1 MPIAAVA
8 LSATWLFTALVLRA
22 ALQVRRTGDTGLR
35 VDTAPPR
42 SPAWWATRA
51 FTAGIVVVAAMPVLV
66 AAGVVAAGEGPP
78 PVRWIGLA
86 VAVAGVVG
94 TFAAQL
100 GMGASWRIGV
110 DQGERTA
117 LVTGGMFRWVRNPI
131 FTAMIA
137 TAGGLTLMVPT
148 LPGTAAWCLVVAAVE
163 AQVRLVEEPYL
174 QATHGHAY
182 RSYCRSVGRFLPR
195 LGRVR

>member
-8 LSATWLFTALVLRA
+8 LSATWLLTALVLRV

-35 VDTAPPR
+35 VDTASPR

-51 FTAGIVVVAAMPVLV
+51 FVAGLTVVAAMPVLV
-66 AAGVVAAGEGPP
+66 AAGVTGAATGPP
-78 PVRWIGLA
+78 LVRWGGLF
-86 VAVAGVVG
+86 VAMAGVVG

-110 DQGERTA
+110 DQSERTA
-117 LVTGGMFRWVRNPI
+117 LVTGGIFRWVRNPI
-131 FTAMIA
+131 FTAMIG

-148 LPGTAAWCLVVAAVE
+148 VLGAAAWCLVVAAVE

-174 QATHGHAY
+174 RAMHGDEY
-182 RSYCRSVGRFLPR
+182 RCYCRSVGRFVPL

>member
-8 LSATWLFTALVLRA
+8 LSATWLLTALVLRV

-51 FTAGIVVVAAMPVLV
+51 FVAGLAVVAAMPVLV
-66 AAGVVAAGEGPP
+66 AAGVTGAATGSPL
-78 PVRWIGLA
+78 VRWAGLF
-86 VAVAGVVG
+86 VAMAGVVG

-110 DQGERTA
+110 DQSERTA
-117 LVTGGMFRWVRNPI
+117 LVTGGIFRWVRNPI
-131 FTAMIA
+131 FTAMIG

-148 LPGTAAWCLVVAAVE
+148 VLGAAGWCLVVAAVE

-174 QATHGHAY
+174 RAMHGDEY
-182 RSYCRSVGRFLPR
+182 RSYCRSVGRFVPL

>member
-8 LSATWLFTALVLRA
+8 LSATWLLTAVVLRV

-51 FTAGIVVVAAMPVLV
+51 FVAGLVVVAAMPVLV
-66 AAGVVAAGEGPP
+66 AAGVTGAATGSPL
-78 PVRWIGLA
+78 VRWAGLV
-86 VAVAGVVG
+86 VATAGVVG

-110 DQGERTA
+110 DQSERTA
-117 LVTGGMFRWVRNPI
+117 LVTGGIFRWVRNPI
-131 FTAMIA
+131 FTAMIG
-137 TAGGLTLMVPT
+137 TAGGLILMVPT
-148 LPGTAAWCLVVAAVE
+148 VLGAAAWCLVVAAVE

-174 QATHGHAY
+174 RATHGDAY
-182 RSYCRSVGRFLPR
+182 RVYCRSVGRFVPL